1 MKTNRFIKSS
11 LIVGVC
17 TGTSRLFGLVRNI
30 LMAHLFG
37 TSALSSAFVLAF
49 KIPNLFRRLFGE
61 GALSA
66 AFIPVF
72 SEEYSKDKASAW
84 KLASTI
90 FTLLTMFLSLII
102 VLVIL
107 GCLALLDNNSLPE
120 VWQLTIRLLLIM
132 FPYMLFICI
141 AALFMAIL
149 NSLYHFFFPAFAH
162 ILLNI
167 VWIGALI
174 FVCPNFSDN
183 KMTQMYMVAIAVLIG
198 GVAQMAI
205 QLPILY
211 KKGYRLSLR
220 FDLKNKQVQKV
231 IKLTI
236 PAAIGMGVI
245 QLNVVLD
252 GILAFYVADWA
263 PSALAYAE
271 LLVYMPLGIIATAMG
286 TVLLPVYS
294 RQSIEVSNEKI
305 LQTLNKS
312 SRILFLVMPGAAV
325 GLTVLAPTIVRTL
338 FQWPNGAFDN
348 ESLTQTYRAL
358 LFYAP
363 GLIVFGWYKIL
374 APFFYAYKDTKT
386 PMKVAILCV
395 TINLVLNI
403 LFIFTWPVGYKHA
416 GLACSTVISSTINC
430 AILAH
435 LIHKRYGTPQW
446 KSIFMVLF
454 KSLVAATF
462 MTIAIKLTESS
473 VINGISSIVPNQKA
487 VDIIS
492 LLITITIGIS
502 VYTLISL
509 VLNKTELRSLRK

>member
-1 MKTNRFIKSS
+1 MKTNRLIKSS

-17 TGTSRLFGLVRNI
+17 TGTSRLFGLLRNI

-49 KIPNLFRRLFGE
+49 RIPNLFRRLFGE

-72 SEEYSKDKASAW
+72 SEEYSKDKTSAW
-84 KLASTI
+84 KLASAI
-90 FTLLTMFLSLII
+90 FTLLTIFLSLIVVI
-102 VLVIL
+102 VIL
-107 GCLALLDNNSLPE
+107 VCLALKDNNSLPE
-120 VWQLTIRLLLIM
+120 VWQLTLKLLLIM

-183 KMTQMYMVAIAVLIG
+183 KITQMYIVAIAVLIG

-205 QLPILY
+205 QLPVLY
-211 KKGYRLSLR
+211 KKGYRISVR
-220 FDLKNKQVQKV
+220 FDLKNKQVQK
-231 IKLTI
+231 IIRLTV
-236 PAAIGMGVI
+236 PAAIGMGVV

-252 GILAFYVADWA
+252 GVLATYVGPWA
-263 PSALAYAE
+263 PAALSYAE

-286 TVLLPVYS
+286 TILLPVYS
-294 RQSIEVSNEKI
+294 RQSIDLSNEKI
-305 LQTLNKS
+305 LRTLNKS
-312 SRILFLVMPGAAV
+312 SRILFLVIPGAAV
-325 GLTVLAPTIVRTL
+325 GLTVLAPIIVKTL
-338 FQWPNGAFDN
+338 FQWGNGEFDN

-403 LFIFTWPVGYKHA
+403 IFIMTWPIGYKHA

-430 AILAH
+430 AILAY
-435 LIHKRYGTPQW
+435 LIHKRYGNPQW
-446 KSIFMVLF
+446 KSIFTVLM
-454 KSLVAATF
+454 KSMIAALF
-462 MTIAIKLTESS
+462 MIIAIKLTESC
-473 VINGISSIVPNQKA
+473 VINRISSIFLNQKA
-487 VDIIS
+487 SDIIS
-492 LLITITIGIS
+492 LLIIITIGIS
-502 VYTLISL
+502 VYAIISFI
-509 VLNKTELRSLRK
+509 LNKAELKSLRK

>member
-1 MKTNRFIKSS
+1 
-11 LIVGVC
+11 
-17 TGTSRLFGLVRNI
+17 
-30 LMAHLFG
+30 MAQLFG

-84 KLASTI
+84 KLASSI
-90 FTLLTMFLSLII
+90 FTLLTVFLSMII
-102 VLVIL
+102 VIVIL
-107 GCLALLDNNSLPE
+107 VCLTVVDNTALPE
-120 VWQLTIRLLLIM
+120 VWQLTLKLLLIM

-167 VWIGALI
+167 VWIGTLI
-174 FVCPNFSDN
+174 FICPHFSDN
-183 KMTQMYMVAIAVLIG
+183 KMTQLYIVAVAVLFG

-205 QLPILY
+205 QLPILF
-211 KKGYRLSLR
+211 KKGYKLSVR

-236 PAAIGMGVI
+236 PAAIGMGVV

-252 GILAFYVADWA
+252 GILATYVAAWA

-294 RQSIEVSNEKI
+294 RQSTEVSNEKI

-312 SRILFLVMPGAAV
+312 SRILFLVIPGAAV
-325 GLTVLAPTIVRTL
+325 GLTLLAPTIVKTL
-338 FQWPNGAFDN
+338 FQWGNGAFNN
-348 ESLTQTYRAL
+348 ESLIQTSRAL
-358 LFYAP
+358 IFYAP

-395 TINLVLNI
+395 TINLILNI
-403 LFIFTWPVGYKHA
+403 LFIFTWPTGYKHA

-430 AILAH
+430 TILAY
-435 LIHKRYGTPQW
+435 LIHKRYGSPNW
-446 KSIFMVLF
+446 KSIFAVLL
-454 KSLVAATF
+454 KSLCAALF
-462 MTIAIKLTESS
+462 MAIAIKLTASHI
-473 VINGISSIVPNQKA
+473 INGISSIITNQKA
-487 VDIIS
+487 TEIVSLFTTIS
-492 LLITITIGIS
+492 IGIS
-502 VYTLISL
+502 VYILISII
-509 VLNKTELRSLRK
+509 LNKEEIKSLRKR